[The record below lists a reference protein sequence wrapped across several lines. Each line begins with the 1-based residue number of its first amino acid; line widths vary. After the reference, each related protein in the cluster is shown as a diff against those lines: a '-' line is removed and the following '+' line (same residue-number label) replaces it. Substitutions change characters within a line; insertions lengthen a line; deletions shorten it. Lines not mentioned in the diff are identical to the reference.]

1 MVGYPKREEEPLNP
15 GDGPR
20 PKRARPDRANGVPD
34 RPCPPAPRSADDR
47 LAWDLTMRPTTP
59 ANTVRWTRAHWLMT
73 IGYLAAPRPP
83 GGQSAIRV
91 SVRSDGRSHAVRLSH
106 GILTGERAGCTLTD
120 VRGNRPGYD
129 EGGGAV
135 VLGKLRGRGG
145 ILSRREQELRDREA
159 ELLERLGAALR
170 PFDDVTTGDDL
181 RHLEQARSQLDQ
193 LFLLVVAGE
202 FNSGKSSFINGLIG
216 ERVLPE
222 GVTPTTDR
230 ITLLRWAE
238 EADEKAVEPFVVHRT
253 HPSELLREL
262 NIVDT
267 PGTNAVIRRHE
278 ELTRDFVPRSDLV
291 LFVTSADRPFTE
303 TERAFLEH
311 IREWGK
317 KVVVVINKVDIL
329 EADAER
335 IEVRD
340 FVRRNTAELLGREPD
355 VFLVSARRALRAIE
369 EDDATLW
376 PASGMD
382 EMQGYLLETLDE
394 EERVRLKLLNPLNVG
409 LRLAD
414 RYKSI
419 AFDRLKTLAADIEA
433 IQDIDRQ
440 IAAYH
445 QDMLGDLDGRLARI
459 DALLLEM
466 ERRGAAF
473 FEDTIRIG
481 RIKSLLDSDA
491 LRREF
496 ESRVIGD
503 TPERIEEESTRVVDW
518 IVERN
523 LEVWRQVERYI
534 DRRQTEGPDDAPRRP
549 GGFQYNR
556 QALLDSIGQV
566 AERVVGEY
574 NREEEAR
581 KIANEVQGT
590 FTATALAEVGA
601 VGIGT
606 LVATL
611 ISGAAADVTGVL
623 LATAL
628 AVGGFYLIPR
638 KRAQAKRRF
647 TERIQALR
655 EQLAGA
661 LERQAHQEI
670 GRAAETVEETIAP
683 YRRFVETQRE
693 SLEQS
698 RAELAAVESSLE
710 RLRGEIERA

>member
-1 MVGYPKREEEPLNP
+1 M
-15 GDGPR
+15 
-20 PKRARPDRANGVPD
+20 
-34 RPCPPAPRSADDR
+34 
-47 LAWDLTMRPTTP
+47 
-59 ANTVRWTRAHWLMT
+59 
-73 IGYLAAPRPP
+73 
-83 GGQSAIRV
+83 
-91 SVRSDGRSHAVRLSH
+91 
-106 GILTGERAGCTLTD
+106 
-120 VRGNRPGYD
+120 
-129 EGGGAV
+129 

-159 ELLERLGAALR
+159 ELLERLDAALR
-170 PFDDVTTGDDL
+170 PFHDAATDDL
-181 RHLEQARSQLDQ
+181 RHLERARAQLDQ

-202 FNSGKSSFINGLIG
+202 FNSGKSSFINALIG

-253 HPSELLREL
+253 HPAEVLREL
-262 NIVDT
+262 NVVDT

-303 TERAFLEH
+303 TERVFLEH

-317 KVVVVINKVDIL
+317 KVVVVINKIDIL
-329 EADAER
+329 ESDQER
-335 IEVRD
+335 TEVRD
-340 FVRRNTAELLGREPD
+340 FVRRNIAELLGREPD
-355 VFLVSARRALRAIE
+355 VFSVSARRALRALEE
-369 EDDATLW
+369 EDASLW
-376 PASGMD
+376 SASGFD
-382 EMQGYLLETLDE
+382 GVHTYLLETLDQ

-414 RYKSI
+414 RYKTL
-419 AFDRLKTLAADIEA
+419 AFERLRTLAADIEA
-433 IQDIDRQ
+433 IADIDRQ
-440 IAAYH
+440 LASYH
-445 QDMLGDLDGRLARI
+445 QDMLGDLEGRLAKI

-473 FEDTIRIG
+473 FEETIRIG
-481 RIKSLLDSDA
+481 RIRALMDSDA
-491 LRREF
+491 LRRDF

-523 LEVWRQVERYI
+523 LEVWREVERYI
-534 DRRQTEGPDDAPRRP
+534 DRRQAEAPEDVPRRA

-556 QALLDSIGQV
+556 QALLDSIGRA
-566 AERVVGEY
+566 AERVIGDY

-590 FTATALAEVGA
+590 FAATALAEMGA
-601 VGIGT
+601 VGVGA

-611 ISGAAADVTGVL
+611 ISGAAADLTGTL
-623 LATAL
+623 LAIAL
-628 AVGGFYLIPR
+628 GVGGFYLIPR
-638 KRAQAKRRF
+638 KRQQAKRRF
-647 TERIQALR
+647 SERIQDLR
-655 EQLAGA
+655 ARLAGA
-661 LERQAHQEI
+661 LERQAHKEI
-670 GRAAETVEETIAP
+670 GHAAETIEETMAP

-693 SLEQS
+693 SLEQA
-698 RAELAAVESSLE
+698 RAELAAVEASLE